1 MSLSTG
7 KRHGSYEIL
16 SAIGAGGMGEVYR
29 ARDTSLKRDVAL
41 KILPESFA
49 TDSER
54 LARFQREA
62 EVLASLNH
70 PNIAAIYGLDHAN
83 GVKALVMELVEG
95 EDLAERI
102 ARGAIPVDEAL
113 PIATQIAEALEAA
126 HDHGVI
132 HRDLK
137 PANVKV
143 RPDGTVK
150 VLDFGLAKALEPT
163 AVMSGVSQ
171 SPTVTTPAMTQAG
184 VILGTAAYMSPEQ
197 ARGRVVDKRTDV
209 WAFGCVLFEM
219 LTGARAFGGDT
230 VTDTLA
236 RVLEREPDW
245 HMLPASLPTA
255 VRTVLDRCLRKD
267 PAKRIHDIS
276 DARIELEN
284 DAPANQPPAAH
295 PGRRWSHTQMI
306 AIAVGGLLIGGGI
319 TGAIVA
325 KPPREAV
332 AGRQALRIPI
342 DSSSAPLIREQE
354 VDGQA
359 EQPFSVSQDGRYL
372 VYIGRPAAEAPAQLI
387 VRALDQQDATG
398 LAGTTGARHPF
409 FSPDGQWIAYWSP
422 DGVWKRVLR
431 TGGNPVE
438 LWHSSGVSRGGTWL
452 ADNSIV
458 VANTATA
465 SGLLQIPFDG
475 GEPKVLTR
483 LAPGELNHWY
493 PSALPGGRGVLFTTI
508 RSDRSEVSVLDFSSG
523 RTTTLIRDAGAG
535 VYVEP
540 GYLVYAI
547 PGALRARRFDLQRL
561 EALGESVSVLDG
573 VRSGNAEAA
582 FAASRNGLLVFA
594 PGASG
599 AAERRSIVW
608 VDRSGREQSVG
619 VPLHAYFHPRLSRD
633 DARLAV
639 VARDEDQDLWL
650 WDFNQRAL
658 TRLTSGSAREL
669 NPVWLPDN
677 EHLLY
682 ASRTKSGVVQVFS
695 VRADGAGTATQV
707 TSGSDSLWPI
717 SVTPDGLTA
726 VVVSLAPNTQQ
737 QLALV
742 HLAGNG
748 RMESLLTGNSRIING
763 EVSPDGQWLAYQSNA
778 MAREDIYLRP
788 FPNVN
793 VAMTRI
799 AAGTQPA
806 WCRAG
811 RELFYL
817 DADGYLTQVTVESGR
832 PGTPHRVLDRR
843 SSGSNLGRTYDI
855 SRDCQRFVMLKDEA
869 SIPTDTPLR
878 MTLLVDW
885 IEDLKRV
892 LPPQ

>member
-1 MSLSTG
+1 MALSTG
-7 KRHGSYEIL
+7 MRHGSYEIL

-41 KILPESFA
+41 KTLPESFA

-171 SPTVTTPAMTQAG
+171 SPTITTPAISQAG

-387 VRALDQQDATG
+387 LRALDQQDATG

-493 PSALPGGRGVLFTTI
+493 PSALPGGRGVLFSTI

-523 RTTTLIRDAGAG
+523 RTKTLIRDAGAG

-682 ASRTKSGVVQVFS
+682 ASRTEEWSRASLQRACRWRRNCDAGHVGLRQSVADFGDTGRFDGGGRFAGAKHPAAARSGPSRREWPNGIAAHGQFPDYQ
-695 VRADGAGTATQV
+695 RRGIAG
-707 TSGSDSLWPI
+707 W
-717 SVTPDGLTA
+717 A
-726 VVVSLAPNTQQ
+726 VVGVSVKRNGPRRHLSATISKRECRHDSNCGRNAARMVPYWQG
-737 QLALV
+737 ALLPGCRRLSDPGHRRV
-742 HLAGNG
+742 RQAG
-748 RMESLLTGNSRIING
+748 
-763 EVSPDGQWLAYQSNA
+763 
-778 MAREDIYLRP
+778 
-788 FPNVN
+788 
-793 VAMTRI
+793 
-799 AAGTQPA
+799 
-806 WCRAG
+806 
-811 RELFYL
+811 
-817 DADGYLTQVTVESGR
+817 DATSR
-832 PGTPHRVLDRR
+832 PGSTVFR
-843 SSGSNLGRTYDI
+843 
-855 SRDCQRFVMLKDEA
+855 
-869 SIPTDTPLR
+869 
-878 MTLLVDW
+878 
-885 IEDLKRV
+885 
-892 LPPQ
+892 

>member
-1 MSLSTG
+1 
-7 KRHGSYEIL
+7 
-16 SAIGAGGMGEVYR
+16 
-29 ARDTSLKRDVAL
+29 
-41 KILPESFA
+41 
-49 TDSER
+49 
-54 LARFQREA
+54 
-62 EVLASLNH
+62 
-70 PNIAAIYGLDHAN
+70 
-83 GVKALVMELVEG
+83 
-95 EDLAERI
+95 
-102 ARGAIPVDEAL
+102 
-113 PIATQIAEALEAA
+113 
-126 HDHGVI
+126 
-132 HRDLK
+132 
-137 PANVKV
+137 
-143 RPDGTVK
+143 
-150 VLDFGLAKALEPT
+150 
-163 AVMSGVSQ
+163 
-171 SPTVTTPAMTQAG
+171 
-184 VILGTAAYMSPEQ
+184 
-197 ARGRVVDKRTDV
+197 
-209 WAFGCVLFEM
+209 
-219 LTGARAFGGDT
+219 
-230 VTDTLA
+230 
-236 RVLEREPDW
+236 
-245 HMLPASLPTA
+245 
-255 VRTVLDRCLRKD
+255 
-267 PAKRIHDIS
+267 
-276 DARIELEN
+276 
-284 DAPANQPPAAH
+284 
-295 PGRRWSHTQMI
+295 MI

-387 VRALDQQDATG
+387 VPALDQQDATG
-398 LAGTTGARHPF
+398 LARHDRRTPSVLF
-409 FSPDGQWIAYWSP
+409 PGRPVD
-422 DGVWKRVLR
+422 RVLVPR
-431 TGGNPVE
+431 RRLEKGSANRGNPVE

-483 LAPGELNHWY
+483 PAPGELNHWY
-493 PSALPGGRGVLFTTI
+493 PSALPAGRGVLFTTI

-523 RTTTLIRDAGAG
+523 RTKTLIKDAGAG

-561 EALGESVSVLDG
+561 EALDESISVLDG
-573 VRSGNAEAA
+573 VRSGNPEAA

-682 ASRTKSGVVQVFS
+682 ESRTKSGFVQVFN

-726 VVVSLAPNTQQ
+726 VAVSLAPNTQQ

-748 RMESLLTGNSRIING
+748 RMESLLTGNSRL
-763 EVSPDGQWLAYQSNA
+763 ST
-778 MAREDIYLRP
+778 ARYRRMGSGWRISQTHRPAKTIYLRP

-793 VAMTRI
+793 GAMTRI

-806 WCRAG
+806 WCRTG
-811 RELFYL
+811 SELFYL
-817 DADGYLTQVTVESGR
+817 DADGYPTQVTVESGT
-832 PGTPHRVLDRR
+832 PGTRHRVLDRR
-843 SSGSNLGRTYDI
+843 IR
-855 SRDCQRFVMLKDEA
+855 
-869 SIPTDTPLR
+869 
-878 MTLLVDW
+878 
-885 IEDLKRV
+885 
-892 LPPQ
+892 